1 MQAGEE
7 MALQRLEA
15 ALADQAQL
23 ADAHRRAAGTPG
35 EMASKLRLQAS
46 NLQVAV
52 CERLV
57 GGIRRTQRRT
67 GAT

>member
-7 MALQRLEA
+7 IALQRLQA
-15 ALADQAQL
+15 ALAEQARL
-23 ADAHRRAAGTPG
+23 ADAHRRAAGTPA

-52 CERLV
+52 CERMV

-67 GAT
+67 GVT